1 MEAVLG
7 SLNRAIENATKQYT
21 SIEELLTAVSR
32 MAEKDASLNTAEE
45 TVQQLKNETDPKLQT
60 LTEYKKSLNQEDP
73 VTFVGF

>member
-45 TVQQLKNETDPKLQT
+45 TVQ
-60 LTEYKKSLNQEDP
+60 
-73 VTFVGF
+73 